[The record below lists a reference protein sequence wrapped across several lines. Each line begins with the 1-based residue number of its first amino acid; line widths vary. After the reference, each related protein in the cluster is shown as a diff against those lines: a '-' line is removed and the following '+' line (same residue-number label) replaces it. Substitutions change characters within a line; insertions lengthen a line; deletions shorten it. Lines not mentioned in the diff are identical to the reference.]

1 MYAKLE
7 RAGPNPSEFGA
18 KGRLT
23 GFPAAKV
30 AGVPLRVMGTI
41 LVVQACVV
49 LPHAVVVTY
58 VAGPVVDGA
67 PVASKLRGI
76 AG

>member
-1 MYAKLE
+1 M
-7 RAGPNPSEFGA
+7 
-18 KGRLT
+18 T